1 MTLEAETVEQAVKA
15 MSRASGFWFTRRC
28 LMFELCRR
36 NAWPDPGNDLDACE
50 RDFAAALAEHESRAG
65 RLSRLVRPE
74 AALPGIG
81 LEDLETFD
89 LPADL
94 FDYSI
99 QRVAVFQ
106 RKDLCL
112 MLIANGMHRE
122 IELALTVAPDFPTHV
137 WARIRAQLDAGLR
150 TTFLAIH
157 DCGGSSEAWLAE
169 IEEQLGAH
177 EAAEVFGVGLTVPW
191 AFRLRIPVRGPEAPR
206 SPGPAG
212 GSEPKRGPGNLRRPG
227 MPGGMSGMSGGM
239 SGIEGADDSF
249 EPMLRS
255 GSYALLE
262 ELTPLRAMRWI
273 YGRVARGAED
283 VGFG

>member
-1 MTLEAETVEQAVKA
+1 MTAMTLDAQAVEQAAKLL
-15 MSRASGFWFTRRC
+15 SRASGFWFTRRC

-36 NAWPDPGNDLDACE
+36 GAWPDPGNDLDGCE
-50 RDFAAALAEHESRAG
+50 QDFAAALAEHERRAG
-65 RLSRLVRPE
+65 QLPRLVRPE
-74 AALPGIG
+74 LAIAGIG
-81 LEDLETFD
+81 PAQLQAHD

-122 IELALTVAPDFPTHV
+122 IELALTVPPDFPTHV
-137 WARIRAQLDAGLR
+137 WTRIRAQLDAGLR
-150 TTFLAIH
+150 TTFLAVH

-169 IEEQLGAH
+169 VEEQLGEH
-177 EAAEVFGVGLTVPW
+177 EGAEVFGVGLTVPW
-191 AFRLRIPVRGPEAPR
+191 AFRMQLPVRGPGAPR
-206 SPGPAG
+206 KPVAA
-212 GSEPKRGPGNLRRPG
+212 ERRPDDAKHQR
-227 MPGGMSGMSGGM
+227 
-239 SGIEGADDSF
+239 ADANSQPADAKAQ
-249 EPMLRS
+249 P